1 MSLSTTSKWFLN
13 TSRVG
18 DSTTSLRSPFQC
30 LTALSVKKCFLISN
44 LNLPWCNLRPFPLI
58 LSHIMYV
65 IMLSVKYFRKV
76 NKYFYLVFT
85 VSWLQLT
92 VVFLFGADIKVHEN
106 EDNTAVINSVAD
118 AHKLVRNK
126 FLPSVQSWIQV
137 G

>member
-1 MSLSTTSKWFLN
+1 
-13 TSRVG
+13 
-18 DSTTSLRSPFQC
+18 
-30 LTALSVKKCFLISN
+30 
-44 LNLPWCNLRPFPLI
+44 
-58 LSHIMYV
+58 MYV